1 MTVFNFI
8 AVNEKGKS
16 QKGILEGDSPSHIRE
31 ILKDR
36 GLIPIAITVST
47 QTHNEQGSLWERLT
61 KRRQSVSIA
70 NLSVMTYQFATL
82 LSAGLPVES
91 AIANIAAELDNATLK
106 QVLLSVRGRVLE
118 GHTLAYGMREYPAV
132 FPKLYVA
139 SVDVGEKT
147 GQLDR
152 VLTRLADYYEK
163 QRAVQ
168 EKIFAAMV
176 YPTLLTLVAGA
187 VVVFLLAYVIPQV
200 TNVFTQTGQTLPT
213 VTIILLATS
222 NWLQAYGLYVL
233 LFFLFAFIGF
243 RYALS
248 YPHFRYRYHE
258 FLLRLPVISKTITA
272 IQAARFLR
280 TFGILFAAGVPVID
294 AMTSA
299 NSIINLL
306 PMQAAIE
313 RATRQVGEGKSIHQS
328 LQQTEYFSSLS
339 TQLIASGEA
348 GGELEVMLEK
358 AASFQEQNTAHKL
371 STALALF
378 EPILILAMGSIV
390 LFIVLAVLL
399 PIFEMNQLIH

>member
-1 MTVFNFI
+1 MAVYNYI
-8 AVNEKGKS
+8 AVNDKGKT
-16 QKGILEGDSPSHIRE
+16 QKGILEGDSSSHIRE
-31 ILKDR
+31 ILKER
-36 GLIPIAITVST
+36 GLIPIVISASNQV
-47 QTHNEQGSLWERLT
+47 QTEKTSPWEYLT
-61 KRRQSVSIA
+61 KRRRSVSIA
-70 NLSVMTYQFATL
+70 NVSVMTYQFATL
-82 LSAGLPVES
+82 LSAGLPVE
-91 AIANIAAELDNATLK
+91 ATLANIAAELDNATLK

-118 GHTLAYGMREYPAV
+118 GHTLAYGMREFPAV

-139 SVDVGEKT
+139 SVEVGEKT

-213 VTIILLATS
+213 VTIVLLAIS
-222 NWLQAYGLYVL
+222 HWLQAYGLYAL
-233 LFFLFAFIGF
+233 LIFLGALIAF

-248 YPHFRYRYHE
+248 YPHFRFRYHA
-258 FLLRLPVISKTITA
+258 FLLSLPVVSKTITA

-294 AMTSA
+294 AMTSS
-299 NSIINLL
+299 NSIVTLL
-306 PMQAAIE
+306 PMQDAIQV
-313 RATRQVGEGKSIHQS
+313 AIKQVGEGKSIHQS
-328 LQQTEYFSSLS
+328 LQQTGYFSSLS
-339 TQLIASGEA
+339 TQLIASGET
-348 GGELEVMLEK
+348 GGELEMMLEK
-358 AASFQEQNTAHKL
+358 AAGFQEQNTAHKL
-371 STALALF
+371 GTALALF